1 MYCPNCAAQ
10 NADDAKFC
18 RGCGT
23 NLSLV
28 PQALTGQLPHR
39 RRRHRRDDFEHG
51 GSANLASGITKAF
64 MGLGFLI
71 VAIVLWIT
79 RMWWGIWML
88 IPAFAFLGKGTA
100 EIITAVQSQQSTAAR
115 RDFQPPPSVDTGQLP
130 LNTPPELMTPPSSVT
145 ESTTKLFDEANR
157 QK

>member
-18 RGCGT
+18 RGCGA

-28 PQALTGQLPHR
+28 PQALTGELPHR
-39 RRRHRRDDFEHG
+39 RRRGHHRDFEHG
-51 GSANLASGITKAF
+51 ETPNLAAGITKAF

-71 VAIVLWIT
+71 VAIVLWLT

-88 IPAFAFLGKGTA
+88 IPAFALLGKGTA
-100 EIITAVQSQQSTAAR
+100 EIITTMQTQQLGAAR
-115 RDFQPPPSVDTGQLP
+115 RNTQAPPSPDTGQLP
-130 LNTPPELMTPPSSVT
+130 INTPPELMTPPASVT